1 MVAAFRYAASLPNGG
16 DLTELD
22 QLKRRGFITLLGG
35 AAATWPLAARAQQ
48 PAMPV
53 VGFLRSTSADASA
66 DLITALRRGLT
77 EAGYIEGRN
86 IAIEY
91 RWAESRDE
99 RLPALAAELVRR
111 QCALIIAGGDAAA
124 QAAKAA
130 TMTIP
135 IVFAI
140 GDDPIEIGLVPRLNQ
155 PGGNITGISFYN
167 GAELESKQ
175 LALLHE
181 AVPKAVVIG
190 VLVNP
195 TMTAAQSQER
205 NALAAARALGLQV
218 FIVNAGSA
226 GDVDPAF
233 ATLAQRRVEALLI
246 VGHALFTG
254 QRDRLVALA
263 ERYALPAM
271 YPLREYVAA
280 GGMMSYGGSITDAYR
295 QVGVYASRI
304 LKGEKPGDLPIM
316 LPTKFELVINSKT
329 AKALG
334 ITVPDALLARADE
347 VIE

>member
-1 MVAAFRYAASLPNGG
+1 MR
-16 DLTELD
+16 
-22 QLKRRGFITLLGG
+22 
-35 AAATWPLAARAQQ
+35 
-48 PAMPV
+48 
-53 VGFLRSTSADASA
+53 
-66 DLITALRRGLT
+66 
-77 EAGYIEGRN
+77 
-86 IAIEY
+86 
-91 RWAESRDE
+91 
-99 RLPALAAELVRR
+99 
-111 QCALIIAGGDAAA
+111 LIIAGGDAAA

-135 IVFAI
+135 IVFAS
-140 GDDPIEIGLVPRLNQ
+140 GEDPVEIGLAPRINR

-167 GAELESKQ
+167 SAGLESKQ
-175 LALLHE
+175 LGLLHE
-181 AVPKAVVIG
+181 AVPKAAVIG

-195 TMTAAQSQER
+195 TMAAAQSQER

-329 AKALG
+329 TKALG
-334 ITVPDALLARADE
+334 LTVPDALLVRADE